1 MLNEILIE
9 SESENNVPL
18 KEVRGE
24 AVGTDI
30 QIQGRM
36 ILGGEEGTIG
46 SLAKFGTFF
55 THLNIFDTLGT
66 LIVGAFRG
74 NVLAIFNDIIFTISG
89 INISD
94 LE

>member
-1 MLNEILIE
+1 MLME
-9 SESENNVPL
+9 SGSDNNVPL

-36 ILGGEEGTIG
+36 ILGGEEDT
-46 SLAKFGTFF
+46 SLAKFGTFG
-55 THLNIFDTLGT
+55 TPEHFDTLGT
-66 LIVGAFRG
+66 LIIVGAFRG
-74 NVLAIFNDIIFTISG
+74 NVLAIFNVIIVTISSL
-89 INISD
+89 NISD